1 MKSHEKPS
9 HKRVYSEVMN
19 IPKENIEGVMFV
31 GELWSNS
38 MSNKFMNLNKV
49 NMNKTKFFEKLRDM
63 KWDKIKKEREK

>member
-1 MKSHEKPS
+1 
-9 HKRVYSEVMN
+9 
-19 IPKENIEGVMFV
+19 MFV

-38 MSNKFMNLNKV
+38 MSNKFMNLNTV

>member
-1 MKSHEKPS
+1 
-9 HKRVYSEVMN
+9 MN

-38 MSNKFMNLNKV
+38 MSNKFMNLNTV